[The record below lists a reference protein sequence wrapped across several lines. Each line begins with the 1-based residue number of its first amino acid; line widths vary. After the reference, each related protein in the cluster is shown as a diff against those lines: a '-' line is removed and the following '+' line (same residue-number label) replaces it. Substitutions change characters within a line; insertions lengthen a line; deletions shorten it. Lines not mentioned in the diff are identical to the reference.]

1 MVKIFSLKTI
11 GIFWEIACLKASPE
25 TLKGSRNIFLASL
38 SANFFV
44 SLLINLNFEKISL
57 AAALSLLECLTL
69 IVLTATILLYSKKY
83 ERLNKTI
90 SALMGIG
97 AIIGIFAY
105 LLIVVLPP
113 SLLIIFRPAILIW
126 NLSATAKVLTHSMEI
141 GFGRAFL
148 IAIGYAFCLW
158 QILTFFYSMIAV

>member
-11 GIFWEIACLKASPE
+11 SIFWEIACLKASPE

-57 AAALSLLECLTL
+57 AAVLALLECLTL

-83 ERLNKTI
+83 ERLNKTL

-158 QILTFFYSMIAV
+158 QILTFFYSKIAV

>member
-1 MVKIFSLKTI
+1 MAKIFSLKTI
-11 GIFWEIACLKASPE
+11 SLFWEIARLKASPE
-25 TLKGSRNIFLASL
+25 TLQGSKNIFLATL
-38 SANFFV
+38 LANFFV
-44 SLLINLNFEKISL
+44 SLLINLNYEKVSV
-57 AAALSLLECLTL
+57 AAVLSLLECLTL
-69 IVLTATILLYSKKY
+69 IVLTATILLYTKKY
-83 ERLNKTI
+83 ERLNKTL

-105 LLIVVLPP
+105 LLIIILPP
-113 SLLIIFRPAILIW
+113 SILIIFRPAILIW

-158 QILTFFYSMIAV
+158 QILTFFYSQISV

>member
-1 MVKIFSLKTI
+1 
-11 GIFWEIACLKASPE
+11 
-25 TLKGSRNIFLASL
+25 
-38 SANFFV
+38 
-44 SLLINLNFEKISL
+44 
-57 AAALSLLECLTL
+57 L

-83 ERLNKTI
+83 ARLNKTL

-126 NLSATAKVLTHSMEI
+126 NLSATAKVLTHAMEI

-158 QILTFFYSMIAV
+158 QILTFFYSKIAI